1 MAEPEM
7 DPNRRPSADNQTIS
21 KAEIPL
27 KERFF
32 RYFQHEIT
40 CRAPRPSII
49 LKAFVQESLADKD
62 LIALQEEMDRLADTS
77 LVGGERADAT
87 DHCLAGIVRLSNEVK
102 DAASYIPTYDQR
114 VYAEAIKALQDK
126 LNDTRAAFEPRSKFS
141 FKTKKNASAVSL
153 SDAAALASEGRR
165 GIPGYHS
172 PGASSMGSSAN
183 QTPNYPS
190 TPLNEPDTQL
200 QERPEVAPTSIP
212 AMSVAG
218 GMPKPQSEDKTA
230 TTFEAS
236 GISSVSVN
244 NHYGLHI
251 MLPASGSTS
260 TVPASITSL
269 QHCVVDMSIP
279 TADGKPYASL
289 TVKEIKES
297 LLICGQ
303 VNGPAH
309 ITGVDHSV
317 MVVSC
322 RQFRMHNCSDV
333 DVYLSCSSN
342 PIIENC
348 SNIRFA
354 RIPKAYSL
362 DHGRPDHEDRWSQV
376 EDFKWI
382 KPEPS
387 PNWSL
392 LDPTDAVPEE
402 VWAEIV
408 PGGPG
413 WSLDDI
419 LHAIKLIK

>member
-1 MAEPEM
+1 MAES
-7 DPNRRPSADNQTIS
+7 DVQHVRRLSADNQTIS
-21 KAEIPL
+21 KSDIPL

-40 CRAPRPSII
+40 S
-49 LKAFVQESLADKD
+49 LKT
-62 LIALQEEMDRLADTS
+62 ALQEQMDRLADTS
-77 LVGGERADAT
+77 LIGGERVDAT
-87 DHCLAGIVRLSNEVK
+87 DHCLAGIVRLSNEVR

-126 LNDTRAAFEPRSKFS
+126 LSETRAAFEPRYKFT
-141 FKTKKNASAVSL
+141 FKTKKNASAISL
-153 SDAAALASEGRR
+153 SDAATLAAQGRR
-165 GIPGYHS
+165 TIPGYRS
-172 PGASSMGSSAN
+172 PGTSSADSSAF
-183 QTPNYPS
+183 QTPNPS
-190 TPLNEPDTQL
+190 TPLNEPEKQH
-200 QERPEVAPTSIP
+200 QERPELAPTSLP
-212 AMSVAG
+212 PVSLEG
-218 GMPKPQSEDKTA
+218 GLKPKPEKKEGPSFAA
-230 TTFEAS
+230 TS
-236 GISSVSVN
+236 VSSVSVN
-244 NHYGLHI
+244 DHYGLHI

-260 TVPASITSL
+260 TVPASMTSL
-269 QHCVVDMSIP
+269 RHCVVDMSIP

-289 TVKEIKES
+289 TIKGVDES

-309 ITGVDHSV
+309 ITGVEHSV
-317 MVVSC
+317 LVVSC
-322 RQFRMHNCSDV
+322 RQFRMHNCHDV

-342 PIIENC
+342 PIIEDC
-348 SNIRFA
+348 SNIRFG
-354 RIPKAYSL
+354 RIPRAYAL
-362 DHGRPDHEDRWSQV
+362 DHDRVDHEDRWSQV

-392 LDPTDAVPEE
+392 LDPNDAVPEE

-419 LHAIKLIK
+419 LHAIKLVKG